1 VKHLLSIRDLS
12 AADLQAILAL
22 SEQPAS
28 RVLQDKG
35 VALYF
40 EKPSA
45 RTRNSM
51 ELATAQLGGH
61 PVYLQPAELGIGS
74 RESVEDV
81 TRTLACYHAII
92 AARVFDHSLLEQ
104 LAAVNAA
111 PVLNM
116 LSATDH
122 PLQALADLLT
132 VKQLLLGRLEG
143 ARVVFIG
150 EGNNVARSLAEGCA
164 LVGAQFVIASP
175 EGYGLD
181 GVEQVA
187 DPAEAVEGADIVY
200 TDVWVSMGGED
211 SEERRALFEP
221 YQVDEALMALAP
233 NAWFMHCLPARRG
246 EEVTAPVIDGP
257 RSAVWRQATNRMH
270 SARGAM
276 LWMLGVKPE
285 TGISNDEAENEG
297 GAGLF
302 GGTRHLD
309 HPQVAADRI

>member
-1 VKHLLSIRDLS
+1 MKHLLSIRDLT
-12 AADLQAILAL
+12 AADVSAILAL
-22 SEQPAS
+22 SEQPAP
-28 RVLQDKG
+28 RVLHDKG

-61 PVYLQPAELGIGS
+61 PVYLQPPELGIGA

-92 AARVFDHSLLEQ
+92 AARVFDHKLLERM
-104 LAAVNAA
+104 AAVNAA

-116 LSATDH
+116 LSGTDH

-132 VKQLLLGRLEG
+132 INQLLGRLDG
-143 ARVVFIG
+143 VKVAFLG
-150 EGNNVARSLAEGCA
+150 EGNNVSRSLTEACA
-164 LVGAQFVIASP
+164 LVGARMVIASP

-181 GVEQVA
+181 GSVT
-187 DPAEAVEGADIVY
+187 DPAAAVEDADIVY

-211 SEERRALFEP
+211 SDERRAAFEP
-221 YQVDEALMALAP
+221 FQVDEALMALAP
-233 NAWFMHCLPARRG
+233 NARFMHCLPARRG

-257 RSAVWRQATNRMH
+257 RSAVWQQAENRLH

-276 LWMLGVKPE
+276 LWMMGSK
-285 TGISNDEAENEG
+285 
-297 GAGLF
+297 
-302 GGTRHLD
+302 
-309 HPQVAADRI
+309 

>member
-1 VKHLLSIRDLS
+1 VKHLLSIRDLG
-12 AADLQAILAL
+12 AADLHAILDL
-22 SEQPAS
+22 SRQPAP

-51 ELATAQLGGH
+51 EMATAQLGGH
-61 PVYLQPAELGIGS
+61 PVYLQPNELGIGT
-74 RESVEDV
+74 RESVADV
-81 TRTLACYHAII
+81 THTLACYHAII
-92 AARVFDHSLLEQ
+92 AARVFDHGLLEQ
-104 LAAVNAA
+104 MAAVNAA

-132 VKQLLLGRLEG
+132 IEQLLGRLEG
-143 ARVVFIG
+143 ARVAFIG
-150 EGNNVARSLAEGCA
+150 EGNNVSRSLAEACA
-164 LVGAQFVIASP
+164 IVGAEFVIASP
-175 EGYGLD
+175 PGHGLEGSIG
-181 GVEQVA
+181 

-211 SEERRALFEP
+211 SDERRALFEP
-221 YQVDEALMALAP
+221 YQVDEALMARAP

-257 RSAVWRQATNRMH
+257 RSAVWRQAENRMH
-270 SARGAM
+270 TARGAM
-276 LWMLGVKPE
+276 LWLLEK
-285 TGISNDEAENEG
+285 
-297 GAGLF
+297 
-302 GGTRHLD
+302 
-309 HPQVAADRI
+309 

>member
-22 SEQPAS
+22 SEQSAS
-28 RVLQDKG
+28 PRVLHDRG

-81 TRTLACYHAII
+81 TRTLACYHSII
-92 AARVFDHSLLEQ
+92 AARVFDHGLLEQ
-104 LAAVNAA
+104 MAAVNAA

-116 LSATDH
+116 LSGTDH

-132 VKQLLLGRLEG
+132 IKQLLGRLEG
-143 ARVVFIG
+143 AKVAFIG
-150 EGNNVARSLAEGCA
+150 EGNNVSRSLAEACA
-164 LVGAQFVIASP
+164 LAGVKFAIASP
-175 EGYGLD
+175 PGHGFKGSL
-181 GVEQVA
+181 A
-187 DPAEAVEGADIVY
+187 DPAEAVQGADIVY

-211 SEERRALFEP
+211 STERRALFEP

-257 RSAVWRQATNRMH
+257 RSAVWRQAANRMH
-270 SARGAM
+270 TARGAM
-276 LWMLGVKPE
+276 LWMMGATPQTESKNE
-285 TGISNDEAENEG
+285 QEEAES

-302 GGTRHLD
+302 GRAGHVD
-309 HPQVAADRI
+309 HPEMAADRV